1 MCNQRKEPQH
11 QHKWLGNTGRTTLHS
26 RIEATQSEE
35 TQKGVVN
42 PPQVRL
48 SIHTSRNHKLC
59 TSERAK
65 RKKKKKSYHCS
76 TIHFS
81 LRRVDQKHNRE
92 KQKRSERYKSR
103 CE

>member
-65 RKKKKKSYHCS
+65 RKKKKKKLPLLYN
-76 TIHFS
+76 TLFT
-81 LRRVDQKHNRE
+81 Q
-92 KQKRSERYKSR
+92 KSR
-103 CE
+103 PET